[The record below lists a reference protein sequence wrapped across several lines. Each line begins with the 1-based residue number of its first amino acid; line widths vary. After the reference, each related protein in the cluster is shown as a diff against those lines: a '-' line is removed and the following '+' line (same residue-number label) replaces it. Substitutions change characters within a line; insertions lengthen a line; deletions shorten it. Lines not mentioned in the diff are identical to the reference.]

1 MAVPANL
8 TNYRFPKYILL
19 AAIATIVAGCSGGS
33 GSSALN
39 FITAQAVDGYIVNGQ
54 VYCDAMAN
62 GVTTQG
68 GEFQCPTDS
77 QVMRVLGGNDV
88 GFTTDATTAG
98 IPFYG
103 ELAGPTTLDFIT
115 PLTTLAYHMSTSS
128 DGYDASKWDE
138 SLATVRQGLNI
149 QSPDI
154 TASPVTNIELV
165 RFNSSIHQVIDSFTL
180 TQTDYPLVASSFA
193 NLLEAQAS
201 QGAVLD
207 LESGLAQTM
216 SLLNDRLQQE
226 NNSLYQSEAQI
237 INSTEMVQAVNSQ
250 VFQAETP
257 VAVGQVV
264 SGIDSSDSPVALILD
279 RSNTIVSLST
289 YFSSIQS
296 NLSIDDFENS
306 EKLNDQFTTQIGD
319 NLDTIQINK
328 NAFSVEADLFEEPIS
343 IGVSIISTDTGDS
356 RSLQM
361 VTDDALLSASAG
373 DPNSIV
379 LSFPESAVMHL
390 SGVGSNGISTET
402 SVEIAGKQVYTT
414 NNSHLDVSTRN
425 ARRELD
431 QLGFT
436 DILDSSGNFQLT
448 IVFGGIK
455 IRQTS
460 ASGTEDA
467 RRYSVRTSDNSVT
480 GTGFRGFVHYTR

>member
-1 MAVPANL
+1 MAISANL

-33 GSSALN
+33 GNSALN
-39 FITAQAVDGYIVNGQ
+39 FISAQAVDGYIVNGQ

-88 GFTTDATTAG
+88 GFTTDATTDG

-103 ELAGPTTLDFIT
+103 ELAGPATLDFIT

-154 TASPVTNIELV
+154 TASPVTNVELV

-201 QGAVLD
+201 QGTVLD

-257 VAVGQVV
+257 AAVGEVV

-296 NLSIDDFENS
+296 NLSIDDFESS

-319 NLDTIQINK
+319 YMTHCI
-328 NAFSVEADLFEEPIS
+328 
-343 IGVSIISTDTGDS
+343 
-356 RSLQM
+356 
-361 VTDDALLSASAG
+361 
-373 DPNSIV
+373 
-379 LSFPESAVMHL
+379 
-390 SGVGSNGISTET
+390 
-402 SVEIAGKQVYTT
+402 
-414 NNSHLDVSTRN
+414 
-425 ARRELD
+425 
-431 QLGFT
+431 
-436 DILDSSGNFQLT
+436 
-448 IVFGGIK
+448 
-455 IRQTS
+455 
-460 ASGTEDA
+460 
-467 RRYSVRTSDNSVT
+467 
-480 GTGFRGFVHYTR
+480 